1 MWTLI
6 WYGSFKVAALNQ
18 YKSTDCI
25 ACHTQKRT
33 ILSAIPFKWFW
44 TNSASNMHWPYNG
57 FWTVRYW
64 LSQGYSDIIRH
75 HSFPTLYLICQ
86 NNVEKQAAYYTY
98 IIRGIQYIQ
107 MQHSDSQTPTP
118 PPMLFQ
124 TFILEG
130 GDLLPSILEQ
140 QQLFSHS
147 SRLEYFLLFFGCS
160 WTTGAALYSNFKAM
174 LEKLQSPSI
183 LILLSVPG
191 DL

>member
-1 MWTLI
+1 
-6 WYGSFKVAALNQ
+6 
-18 YKSTDCI
+18 
-25 ACHTQKRT
+25 
-33 ILSAIPFKWFW
+33 
-44 TNSASNMHWPYNG
+44 MHWPYNG

-86 NNVEKQAAYYTY
+86 NNVEKQAAYDTWY

-174 LEKLQSPSI
+174 LEKLQSPCI
-183 LILLSVPG
+183 FILLSVPG
-191 DL
+191 DLYPSLVRDIPSHPI